1 MENTEGK
8 KERNTL
14 DLELKNMYAYTH
26 SWAKKKKGQAKM
38 AEHQVFNC
46 INYKLLVREIAK
58 C

>member
-14 DLELKNMYAYTH
+14 DLEMKNIYTLLG
-26 SWAKKKKGQAKM
+26 KKRKKKGQAKM

-46 INYKLLVREIAK
+46 LTYKFLVRELTK